1 MEVKRNSRKGVTIL
15 EMIIALTVIT
25 IISGI
30 ALSMAMTAVEVEN
43 KSQAGIEM
51 TSRIESIVE
60 CFQFSDEQGKFEEL
74 IKKLEESEDAF
85 EAVTSDNDDI
95 SKVLVLDKGNY
106 KIAVMMYKDFDK
118 IEINAYL
125 LGDEDNIQTYTYY
138 KGK

>member
-60 CFQFSDEQGKFEEL
+60 CFQFSDTQEMFEEL
-74 IKKLEESEDAF
+74 IKKLEKSEDAF
-85 EAVTSDNDDI
+85 EAGTSDNDNI

-106 KIAVMMYKDFDK
+106 KIAIKIYNDFKK
-118 IEINAYL
+118 IEINANL
-125 LGDEDNIQTYTYY
+125 KGDDNKTYTYY
-138 KGK
+138 KG